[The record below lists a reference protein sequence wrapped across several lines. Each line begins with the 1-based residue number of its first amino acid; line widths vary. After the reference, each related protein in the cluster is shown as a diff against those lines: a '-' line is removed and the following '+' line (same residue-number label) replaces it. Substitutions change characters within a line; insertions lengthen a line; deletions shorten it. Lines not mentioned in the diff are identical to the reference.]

1 MNWARLNLD
10 NVRMS
15 ERRVAAADWP
25 AFRKPSFHSTEVDK
39 VIKVD
44 GIDNSLCP
52 YVTLPKDWNGYLDIA
67 EHQYAGRRSGVS

>member
-15 ERRVAAADWP
+15 ERRARLLLACFPKA
-25 AFRKPSFHSTEVDK
+25 SFNSTEVDR
-39 VIKVD
+39 INKVD

-52 YVTLPKDWNGYLDIA
+52 YITLPKDWDSYLAIRSA
-67 EHQYAGRRSGVS
+67 PIRGRRSGAS